1 MLVRL
6 NNADVNRKEK
16 QTDHKQ
22 MIKNTDFL
30 AYLKIKVYKSLQVCS
45 GRSIS
50 IQIIRLDFFGHCL
63 TTK

>member
-45 GRSIS
+45 GDRKSVV
-50 IQIIRLDFFGHCL
+50 
-63 TTK
+63 